1 MIAIYVCA
9 GIAVYAALRVVI
21 ERNTM
26 RKLPLL
32 NVVSFA
38 VTGII
43 ALLLPHP
50 ITIAAAAAYFVGSTL
65 ESNAIASTWAGAIF
79 NRDPFDKLISLS
91 VLIAGVFPFI
101 VERGFLDVAIA
112 TALIAPLSTI
122 FTLMVCR
129 RVQV

>member
-1 MIAIYVCA
+1 VGRGDKKAMNDIVM
-9 GIAVYAALRVVI
+9 AASVI
-21 ERNTM
+21 LILIGM
-26 RKLPLL
+26 M
-32 NVVSFA
+32 A
-38 VTGII
+38 
-43 ALLLPHP
+43 
-50 ITIAAAAAYFVGSTL
+50 TIL
-65 ESNAIASTWAGAIF
+65 

-101 VERGFLDVAIA
+101 VDRGFLDVAIA

>member
-1 MIAIYVCA
+1 MNDVVMFAS
-9 GIAVYAALRVVI
+9 GALI
-21 ERNTM
+21 LIGM
-26 RKLPLL
+26 
-32 NVVSFA
+32 
-38 VTGII
+38 
-43 ALLLPHP
+43 
-50 ITIAAAAAYFVGSTL
+50 AAAIL
-65 ESNAIASTWAGAIF
+65 